1 MFRLSREIREVVVT
15 GGNLSNPRAV
25 ALTLVEYGNL
35 LFWAIPPVFLQ
46 SPCNSYPGIGASQK
60 LPDNFRAMPRQH
72 LQSVS
77 QVLQSDNSPLLILIF
92 LRWCIAGL

>member
-1 MFRLSREIREVVVT
+1 MVTYMFCLSREIREVVVT

-46 SPCNSYPGIGASQK
+46 SP
-60 LPDNFRAMPRQH
+60 L
-72 LQSVS
+72 
-77 QVLQSDNSPLLILIF
+77 
-92 LRWCIAGL
+92 

>member
-35 LFWAIPPVFLQ
+35 LFWEILPVFLQ

-60 LPDNFRAMPRQH
+60 LPDNFRAVPRQH

-77 QVLQSDNSPLLILIF
+77 QVLQSGNSPYLSLIHI
-92 LRWCIAGL
+92 

>member
-15 GGNLSNPRAV
+15 GGNLSNPCAV

-35 LFWAIPPVFLQ
+35 LFWEIPPVFLQ

-60 LPDNFRAMPRQH
+60 
-72 LQSVS
+72 QS
-77 QVLQSDNSPLLILIF
+77 
-92 LRWCIAGL
+92 